1 MSQEEEGGEEGEE
14 EDKHSFFPT
23 NNSENMKL
31 EMLEQLNSQT
41 AERENYSVFTG
52 GKIQVS

>member
-1 MSQEEEGGEEGEE
+1 MSQEEEGGEEGGEEGEE

-31 EMLEQLNSQT
+31 EMLERFKQSDC
-41 AERENYSVFTG
+41 
-52 GKIQVS
+52 

>member
-31 EMLEQLNSQT
+31 EMLEQFKQSDC
-41 AERENYSVFTG
+41 
-52 GKIQVS
+52 